1 VPETTTQTHPTARL
15 LALVFTDVAG
25 STRLWERFPDQ
36 MRQAV
41 AGHDAL
47 SRQAV
52 QRHGGRVV
60 KMVGDGLY
68 AVFEDPLDGLKAL
81 LELQLS
87 LLDTQ
92 RTAGLELR
100 IRSGLHV
107 GSVEERDN
115 DFFGPPVNRAARLM
129 SIGHGQQ
136 ILVSL
141 AAALLVRDRLPEG
154 TSLQDL
160 GTVRLRDIDQPEQV
174 HQLRHADL
182 PTVFPPLKGLE
193 GSPGNLPRPLTRLI
207 GRTRDLDALSDRL
220 ARGRLLTLVGPGGI
234 GKIRLAVA
242 WALEHGPAYAD
253 GTWFLDLT
261 TLSDAGLM
269 MQSLAS
275 VLGVREETGH
285 PLADT
290 IAQHL
295 SGRELLLVV
304 DNCEHLIAGAA
315 DLVKRLLQAAEGLT
329 VLATSREP
337 LRLHGETVLPLEP
350 LPVDPETAS
359 PGNGAGGGTPDD
371 GPLEP
376 PPSAFAAL
384 LTPQEADPAATDGPP
399 LSEAAEGPE
408 LEAWLARRPA
418 VALFAE
424 RVLSVRPQQRL
435 SAAERRDMVT
445 ICRQLDGMPMALELA
460 AARARSFT
468 LAQIRQRLRD
478 RFGLLNAGHRTAPPR
493 QQTLAALIDW
503 SHDLLTEPERC
514 LLRRLAVFP
523 GSFSL
528 EAAEAV
534 IPDEGLAHD
543 EVLPLLSEL
552 VDKSLVARESA
563 SGRFRLLES
572 VRDYARRKLQAIGE
586 ESTLMDR
593 HLDWVLAFL
602 EERRGGMTGPEQAR
616 LAGEIDVEQPHLAAA
631 HAWACR
637 SGHCGVKALRL
648 VHRLYRYL
656 NYRGLTRLGYL
667 QAAQAVELSDIK
679 ASGEERGFALFAL
692 GSYALSLGKATEAQ
706 EVLHIARREA
716 KDAGLESDVAR
727 TLQPLAHAAMELGQ
741 LAQAADYLAESVTIE
756 QRMGRAFEA
765 MAALSLLG
773 QLQRTKQQLD
783 EAWSTFHEALDIASR
798 LGDVQSAGILRVNL
812 AMVAVDQ
819 GHAEQARQYLRD
831 ILGAGEESSINGFLG
846 SLLDTAAACAA
857 CSDAPLLAKSL
868 SNAAE
873 SAWRESGTTRDPAD
887 LAFAKRWLVAA
898 PSSEDA
904 GQGKDHMA
912 HAKPAKPLDLV
923 RELLR
928 TSPAITCR

>member
-1 VPETTTQTHPTARL
+1 MPETTTQTHPTARL

-107 GSVEERDN
+107 GPVEERDN

-136 ILVSL
+136 MLVSQ

-207 GRTRDLDALSDRL
+207 GRTRDLDALSERL

-234 GKIRLAVA
+234 GKTRLAVA
-242 WALEHGPAYAD
+242 WALERGPAYAD

-285 PLADT
+285 PLAYT

-523 GSFSL
+523 GNFSL

-534 IPDEGLAHD
+534 TPGEGLPQD

-563 SGRFRLLES
+563 SGRFRLLET
-572 VRDYARRKLQAIGE
+572 VRDYAQRRLQASGE
-586 ESTLMDR
+586 ETTLLDR
-593 HLDWVLAFL
+593 HLDWVLGFL
-602 EERRGGMTGPEQAR
+602 EVRRGEMTGPEQAR
-616 LAGEIDVEQPHLAAA
+616 LASEIDVEQAHLASA
-631 HAWACR
+631 HQWACQ
-637 SGHCGVKALRL
+637 SGHGGLKALEMVRG
-648 VHRLYRYL
+648 LYRYMVH
-656 NYRGLTRLGYL
+656 RGLIAIALAQSR
-667 QAAQAVELSDIK
+667 QALALPDAQSD
-679 ASGEERGFALFAL
+679 SPQRVFALFAL
-692 GSYALSLGKATEAQ
+692 GHYTMSIGQPEKAKQWLEAAREMALALTQDELLAM
-706 EVLHIARREA
+706 
-716 KDAGLESDVAR
+716 
-727 TLQPLAHAAMELGQ
+727 TLQPLAQAAMELGLEKQ
-741 LAQAADYLAESVTIE
+741 ALSYMAEAVATARRLANPLET
-756 QRMGRAFEA
+756 
-765 MAALSLLG
+765 MAALSLRG
-773 QLQRTKQQLD
+773 QLERLQGMPGCARL
-783 EAWSTFHEALDIASR
+783 TFLEALQMAKASR
-798 LGDVQSAGILRVNL
+798 DWLSICVLQINL
-812 AMVAVDQ
+812 AMLDIDAQRHTDC
-819 GHAEQARQYLRD
+819 RD
-831 ILGAGEESSINGFLG
+831 RLHEIVKHVEESASHVMRASF
-846 SLLDTAAACAA
+846 LDTAAAMACATNSHHA
-857 CSDAPLLAKSL
+857 SLDLFKSAQ
-868 SNAAE
+868 SE
-873 SAWRESGTTRDPAD
+873 WD
-887 LAFAKRWLVAA
+887 LAGTVRDRVDQQFVDKWLQTANTSVHTSDYSSTPVTDSMQMAKLLL
-898 PSSEDA
+898 SSLT
-904 GQGKDHMA
+904 A
-912 HAKPAKPLDLV
+912 H
-923 RELLR
+923 
-928 TSPAITCR
+928 

>member
-107 GSVEERDN
+107 GPVEERDN

-136 ILVSL
+136 MLVSQ

-207 GRTRDLDALSDRL
+207 GRTRDLDALSERL

-234 GKIRLAVA
+234 GKTRLAVA
-242 WALEHGPAYAD
+242 WALERGPAYAD

-523 GSFSL
+523 GNFSL

-534 IPDEGLAHD
+534 TPGEGLPQD

-563 SGRFRLLES
+563 SGRFRLLET
-572 VRDYARRKLQAIGE
+572 VRDYAQRRLQASGE
-586 ESTLMDR
+586 ETTLLDR
-593 HLDWVLAFL
+593 HLDWVLGFL
-602 EERRGGMTGPEQAR
+602 EVRRGGMTGPEQAR
-616 LAGEIDVEQPHLAAA
+616 LATEIDSEQPHLAAA

-637 SGHCGVKALRL
+637 SGYGGLKALQMVRG
-648 VHRLYRYL
+648 LYRYML
-656 NYRGLTRLGYL
+656 HRGLMRVALVQAKQALALGDS
-667 QAAQAVELSDIK
+667 QQDS
-679 ASGEERGFALFAL
+679 SERTFALFAIGNHALHL
-692 GSYALSLGKATEAQ
+692 GRPGEARAAL
-706 EVLHIARREA
+706 REGRA
-716 KDAGLESDVAR
+716 MALRTGEEGLYSMS
-727 TLQPLAHAAMELGQ
+727 LQPLALAAMELGDQ
-741 LAQAADYLAESVTIE
+741 EQAVAYLVEALERSRSHGDT
-756 QRMGRAFEA
+756 FET

-773 QLQRTKQQLD
+773 QFQRTWGEHS
-783 EAWSTFHEALDIASR
+783 EAKASMTEALELAKALGDGMSTCISHITLAMIAIDLGQVGDAHENLRCIFRLFQGEVPDGLRPSFLDALAAYATAVGDGEVSTRLWAASR
-798 LGDVQSAGILRVNL
+798 IQWARSGVKREAADESFALRWGYAENPMNTSTGHFGAPADHDVVTTISDARNALRV
-812 AMVAVDQ
+812 
-819 GHAEQARQYLRD
+819 
-831 ILGAGEESSINGFLG
+831 
-846 SLLDTAAACAA
+846 
-857 CSDAPLLAKSL
+857 
-868 SNAAE
+868 
-873 SAWRESGTTRDPAD
+873 
-887 LAFAKRWLVAA
+887 
-898 PSSEDA
+898 
-904 GQGKDHMA
+904 
-912 HAKPAKPLDLV
+912 
-923 RELLR
+923 
-928 TSPAITCR
+928 